1 MKMQL
6 TVIFQSN
13 VSTICGYTIILN
25 ATLQLFMSVAY
36 TTLFSITKS
45 DSLSGKNQWTTST
58 WACNPNHKSG
68 WRRPCNL
75 FTCNWHIFALMRT
88 AFSGLSKTI
97 LEQFM
102 QENKKKYQDCTN
114 GEGTCWSYNLDFIL
128 CLLMR
133 IIIYVVVIQKW
144 DWRYITMLYYLDRAT
159 LNFRR
164 PLVCLT
170 DFRILRVNGFSFIPK
185 MNNVLLHA
193 FPTVSTQNSCQ
204 LPVDKDQ
211 MRDTVIYG

>member
-1 MKMQL
+1 MQPCSFLCLWHIQHYLVLPNL
-6 TVIFQSN
+6 TVWVAKISEPHPHE
-13 VSTICGYTIILN
+13 L
-25 ATLQLFMSVAY
+25 ATL
-36 TTLFSITKS
+36 
-45 DSLSGKNQWTTST
+45 TTSLAGEDPVICSPVT
-58 WACNPNHKSG
+58 DISLHWWGQLSQVCPRQSLNSSC
-68 WRRPCNL
+68 RR
-75 FTCNWHIFALMRT
+75 I
-88 AFSGLSKTI
+88 
-97 LEQFM
+97 
-102 QENKKKYQDCTN
+102 KKKYQDCTN

-193 FPTVSTQNSCQ
+193 FPTVPTQNSCQ